1 MKPKFKRIVDAG
13 DLVGTRLFLANE
25 MMLDP
30 RGKSFSEMRS
40 YAENS
45 FTNLYEMHDGTSFEL
60 DREKWDENLLNAVR
74 NDLDYNFSRE
84 RLDYY
89 CDVAKVVLKEKVAS
103 LDAEEKENAQ
113 RNQAYSNNRNGSDSN
128 SKENVYKSI
137 TIGGAVLAVAGLF
150 IEKTAV
156 ACAVSSLGVIG
167 MAVGGYLLYNEK
179 KNG

>member
-103 LDAEEKENAQ
+103 LDAEEKEIAQ

-137 TIGGAVLAVAGLF
+137 TIGGAVLAVTGLF